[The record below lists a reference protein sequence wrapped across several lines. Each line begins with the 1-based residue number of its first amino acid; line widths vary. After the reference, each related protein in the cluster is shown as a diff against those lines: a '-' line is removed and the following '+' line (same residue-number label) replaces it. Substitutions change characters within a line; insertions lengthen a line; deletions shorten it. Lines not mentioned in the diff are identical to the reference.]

1 MIIPFV
7 IAILAIII
15 DQVSKYYIKTTME
28 VGEFFNLIP
37 NILNIRYI
45 ENPGASFGIL
55 ADRRWVFMSLSSVA
69 IVFMFAAILYLGRK
83 SVAKYNRLL
92 NIGLGLMLGGAIG
105 NMIDRF
111 FNVSEAPRHEGMNVV
126 IDFLEFDFVDFAI
139 FNFADVF
146 ITMGAVVM
154 CICIPFEKYKLKLK
168 VESEHEQFDD
178 IIDDISNVNI
188 NVGDAVLCVPNEIDE
203 IIDVTETNEIN
214 HEKHG
219 ENDGEREQTD

>member
-126 IDFLEFDFVDFAI
+126 IDFLEFDFVNFAI

-146 ITMGAVVM
+146 ITIGAIVM

-168 VESEHEQFDD
+168 VESEYENFYE
-178 IIDDISNVNI
+178 
-188 NVGDAVLCVPNEIDE
+188 NEIHVWDSVLG
-203 IIDVTETNEIN
+203 ISTEFTSENNENAEIN
-214 HEKHG
+214 HIEYTENHG